1 MNQHREKHARLAQ
14 EGEAAAERLIA
25 SARKGIFGFIRARIA
40 RRLTRVVRNYAA
52 VREHPKY
59 MLIRAMWHMK
69 QVLIETANLL
79 LERGSINEVNDIWYL
94 KIHEVFDVLEDS
106 RVEMKSTIARRRD
119 DMQRFVEIKAPRVI
133 TSDGEIPVIKYSRDD
148 LPVGALPGVSVSAGV
163 IEGVAR
169 VVLDPQKQILF
180 PGEILVAPFTDPG
193 WTPLFLNAAGLVM
206 EVGGMMTHGSVIARE
221 YGLPAVVSVLD
232 ATSQIQTGQ
241 RIRVNG
247 DQGFVEI
254 LGDEDG
260 QQAERVVN

>member
-1 MNQHREKHARLAQ
+1 M
-14 EGEAAAERLIA
+14 
-25 SARKGIFGFIRARIA
+25 RARIA

-59 MLIRAMWHMK
+59 MLICAMGHMK
-69 QVLIETANLL
+69 QVLIETSNLL
-79 LERGSINEVNDIWYL
+79 LERGTIDEISAIWYL
-94 KIHEVFDVLEDS
+94 KIHEVFDVLENPQKEV
-106 RVEMKSTIARRRD
+106 RSTIARRRV
-119 DMQRFVEIKAPRVI
+119 DMERFVGIKPPRVI
-133 TSDGEIPVIKYSRDD
+133 TSDGEIPVVKYSRDD

-169 VVLDPQKQILF
+169 VVLDPQKQILH

-221 YGLPAVVSVLD
+221 YGLPAVVGVLD
-232 ATSQIQTGQ
+232 AVSLIQTGQ
-241 RIRVNG
+241 RVRVNG

-254 LGDEDG
+254 LEDEDG
-260 QQAERVVN
+260 QQSESVVK